1 MKQTRREFIKTASAA
16 SAGTIISPKLLPGP
30 QISNTRTYP
39 LCVFTK
45 CLQFLDYAQLGETLA
60 NIGFKGAELTVRVGG
75 QLLPENVKA
84 DLPKAIRTL
93 RQSGISVPMIVTD
106 IIDTENPLTEKILGT
121 ASEQGVGYYRMG
133 YFSYD
138 PAKSITENL
147 SAHKKTFDKLEK
159 INRKFGIQGCYQ
171 NHSGT
176 RVGGPV
182 WDIYWLMNGCDPE
195 YISVQYDIRHAVCEG
210 GTSWP
215 LGMKL
220 LSPWIKTT
228 VIKDFYWKKENGK
241 WEITSVPLGEGMVDF
256 DAYFKECIKLG
267 ISGPVTV
274 HYEYDLGGAETGSK
288 NPTMNLAEISKFMKN
303 DLNWVKNKFNQ
314 HGI

>member
-121 ASEQGVGYYRMG
+121 ASEQG
-133 YFSYD
+133 
-138 PAKSITENL
+138 
-147 SAHKKTFDKLEK
+147 
-159 INRKFGIQGCYQ
+159 
-171 NHSGT
+171 
-176 RVGGPV
+176 
-182 WDIYWLMNGCDPE
+182 
-195 YISVQYDIRHAVCEG
+195 
-210 GTSWP
+210 
-215 LGMKL
+215 
-220 LSPWIKTT
+220 
-228 VIKDFYWKKENGK
+228 
-241 WEITSVPLGEGMVDF
+241 
-256 DAYFKECIKLG
+256 
-267 ISGPVTV
+267 
-274 HYEYDLGGAETGSK
+274 
-288 NPTMNLAEISKFMKN
+288 
-303 DLNWVKNKFNQ
+303 
-314 HGI
+314 